1 MTDKTPAQLD
11 KEIRDLRSDLD
22 KKVDPGTLAGL
33 ARIADVKKA
42 ALRSS
47 GEEIATQTWV
57 QNETKNKIW
66 EEIKSPEILGLV
78 AALTIV
84 KFELTPFL
92 SLEPVVEEMFKKK
105 GLERNKFGVMWK
117 VQAEELQRRAREI
130 AAVESRLAKMEK
142 GIGKLQ
148 DLAVGAHSKIR
159 NSNTRIQSLERKV
172 SRIDRAANTARQQVR
187 HMDSSAALSGTT
199 NQVTLLERRVGLL
212 ASALS

>member
-1 MTDKTPAQLD
+1 MTDKTTAQLD
-11 KEIRDLRSDLD
+11 EEIRDLRSDLD
-22 KKVDPGTLAGL
+22 KKVDPDTLAGL

-42 ALRSS
+42 ALKGS
-47 GEEIATQTWV
+47 GEEIATQKWV
-57 QNETKNKIW
+57 QSETKSKIW

-92 SLEPVVEEMFKKK
+92 SLEPVIEEMFKKK

-187 HMDSSAALSGTT
+187 HMDSSSALSGTT

>member
-1 MTDKTPAQLD
+1 MTNKTPEQLD
-11 KEIRDLRSDLD
+11 KEIQDLRSDLD
-22 KKVDPGTLAGL
+22 KKVDPATLAGL

-42 ALRSS
+42 ALKGST
-47 GEEIATQTWV
+47 GEIATQAWV
-57 QNETKNKIW
+57 QNETKNRIW

-78 AALTIV
+78 AALTIA

-92 SLEPVVEEMFKKK
+92 SLEPVVEAFFKKQ

-130 AAVESRLAKMEK
+130 ANAEARLARMEK
-142 GIGKLQ
+142 GIAKLQ
-148 DLAVGAHSKIR
+148 DLAIGAHSKIR

-172 SRIDRAANTARQQVR
+172 SRIDRAANTARQQIR
-187 HMDSSAALSGTT
+187 HMDSSPALAGTT